1 MSAGRRLAVAALRA
15 HWPTMAGTGLVIAL
29 ASTLVT
35 FNGVLIESGLR
46 DPAGGMLIT
55 LASSFAGTAM
65 VLVVLVVAA
74 TTTLAL
80 RRRRREFALLGA
92 VGATRRQV
100 RRMISTEI
108 LLLSAAAAPVGAA
121 PGLLLARALD
131 PPLRRAG
138 IVDADFVSTLSPW
151 PVLAAVLVVVPTA
164 LVASRLAARET
175 VRLAPTAAI
184 RDSAAEAALIGPV
197 RRIAAVVTAV
207 AGLVM
212 AFTPLFLP
220 GTAGSALAASS
231 AFLLIGSAAL
241 AGPLL
246 VQWCFGRGANLG
258 AGPTHTPARL
268 ASIRLA
274 LGNLRGFS
282 RRLTTVVVP
291 LALLLAVGT
300 TQTTVDRV
308 IQRASTAQLQA
319 AIGTPLVATST
330 EGVTVQQLTTL
341 RHVPGVDGVVPLA
354 DVPAQIRTDD
364 DDLPDSLVWEAAQ
377 LRVIPPDVTPR
388 SFDPQVT
395 RGRLSDLRG
404 NHTVAISSDAVFE
417 TGKSLGERLRVRL
430 DGHESSLR
438 IVAVY
443 SRGLGIGDQL
453 IGQKTA
459 SALGADPVVSTA
471 LLEVAGGPGTVSSVL
486 ARASAVDVDTR
497 TSKDYAAS
505 VTSPDAAGQHLS
517 TLLALLML
525 VFVGLGSAN
534 ALVLITLGRRDELR
548 LLHQAGA
555 TSRQLVAMTGIESL
569 ATGLAAWAIGTTA
582 VLPGVIGMSSGLL
595 GFGFPAVDLQ
605 AYAALSAT
613 VIAVAIAATVDPAVG
628 AVRAATRVAH

>member
-35 FNGVLIESGLR
+35 LNGVLIESGLR
-46 DPAGGMLIT
+46 EPAGTGGMLIT

-65 VLVVLVVAA
+65 TLVVLVVAA

-80 RRRRREFALLGA
+80 RRRRREFALLSA
-92 VGATRRQV
+92 VGATKEQV

-108 LLLSAAAAPVGAA
+108 LLLSAVAGPVGAV

-131 PPLRRAG
+131 PAMKRAA
-138 IVDADFVSTLSPW
+138 IVDADFASTLSPW

-164 LVASRLAARET
+164 LAASWLAARET

-184 RDSAAEAALIGPV
+184 RDSATETAPVGTV
-197 RRIAAVVTAV
+197 RRIAAVTTAS

-212 AFTPLFLP
+212 AFTPLVLP

-246 VQWCFGRGANLG
+246 VEWSFGLATNLG
-258 AGPTHTPARL
+258 AGL
-268 ASIRLA
+268 AGAPGRLA

-308 IQRASTAQLQA
+308 LQQASTSQLEA
-319 AIGTPLVATST
+319 AIGTELVATSERGLT
-330 EGVTVQQLTTL
+330 DQQLTTL
-341 RHVPGVDGVVPLA
+341 REVPGVDGVVSLA
-354 DVPAQIRTDD
+354 DVPAQVRSDD
-364 DDLPDSLVWEAAQ
+364 EDLPDSLVWESSQ
-377 LRVIPPDVTPR
+377 LRIVPPDVDST

-395 RGRLSDLRG
+395 RGSLSDLSAR
-404 NHTVAISSDAVFE
+404 NTVAVSSDAVFE
-417 TGKSLGERLRVRL
+417 TGKSLDDRLRVRL
-430 DGHESSLR
+430 DGREASLR

-443 SRGLGIGDQL
+443 DWGLGVGDEL
-453 IGQKTA
+453 VGQRTA
-459 SALGADPVVSTA
+459 SALGADPIVSTA
-471 LLEVAGGPGTVSSVL
+471 LLEVPGGPDEVSSVL
-486 ARASAVDVDTR
+486 ARASASGLDTR
-497 TSKDYAAS
+497 TSAEYVAT
-505 VTSPDAAGQHLS
+505 VTSPDAASQHLS
-517 TLLALLML
+517 TLLTLLLL
-525 VFVGLGSAN
+525 VFVALGSAN
-534 ALVLITLGRRDELR
+534 ALVLITVGRRQELR
-548 LLHQAGA
+548 LLHQGGA
-555 TSRQLVAMTGIESL
+555 TSRQLVAMTGVESV
-569 ATGLAAWAIGTTA
+569 ATALAAWTIGTVA

-595 GFGFPAVDLQ
+595 GFGLPSMDLP
-605 AYAALSAT
+605 AYAALSGT
-613 VIAVAIAATVDPAVG
+613 VIALAVTATVVPAVRT
-628 AVRAATRVAH
+628 VRTATRIAH